1 MIFIVVKFT
10 LKPEYGE
17 NWLERVND
25 FTSATRAEPGNIFF
39 EWSKSAEE
47 PHQYV
52 LCEAFRD
59 GEAGSE
65 HVNSDHFR
73 TAMSWFPD
81 AVVRTPQIV
90 NVEVPGEG
98 WMEMAEV
105 KPR

>member
-10 LKPEYGE
+10 LKPEYSE

-25 FTSATRAEPGNIFF
+25 FTTATRAEPGNIFF
-39 EWSKSAEE
+39 EWSKSVEE
-47 PHQYV
+47 SHQFV

-59 GEAGSE
+59 GEAGSA

-73 TAMSWFPD
+73 AAMSWFPD
-81 AVVRTPQIV
+81 AVIRNPQIV
-90 NVEVPGEG
+90 NVEVPGED

-105 KPR
+105 QPR